1 MLHFCHYYSPIDA
14 KHTLLLLKYQRAELE
29 TVIAL
34 YNEVF
39 NIHVRITV
47 CQNNFLDNSM
57 VYSVRHVI
65 ISSLPHLFIDS
76 QSTRHS
82 LVPQDTGA
90 LSHSQRGYRELIHHL
105 DITGYSISL

>member
-14 KHTLLLLKYQRAELE
+14 KHTLLSLKYQRAELE

-39 NIHVRITV
+39 NIHVRITI

-105 DITGYSISL
+105 DITGYPISL